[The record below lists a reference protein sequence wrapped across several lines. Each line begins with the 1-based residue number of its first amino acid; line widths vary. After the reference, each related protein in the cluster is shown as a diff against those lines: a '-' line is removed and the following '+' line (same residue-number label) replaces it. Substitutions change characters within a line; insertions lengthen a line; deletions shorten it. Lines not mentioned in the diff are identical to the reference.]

1 MSNEKKLYCVC
12 GKSYSSAPS
21 LCVHRKKCNMFL
33 EDKSK
38 NKNIFVTEHFNQGI
52 YVKETYTSRIIDLE
66 NIIKCK
72 DEEIQVLKNEIQT
85 LKNPTQEIQN
95 VVLQIEPVPQVE
107 NFNIKKSKIKVK
119 SLSSVER
126 ADNLLYI
133 HTNSNLNT
141 NKVCNAKIEIPPFSK
156 SALNFIQFLDD
167 INIELTHFENIAN
180 KGCVSSF
187 IGVIEEQ
194 LQMID
199 PEERPFNYDKPNKIL
214 YIKNKDNEWIIDK
227 ENGLLRTFILKLS
240 KKYMD
245 LLDEYKAKYENVD
258 NSQHPQNSNFS
269 NILIEL
275 NSLSDDDTETLK
287 KIMKL
292 LRKSI
297 HL

>member
-1 MSNEKKLYCVC
+1 MSNEKKLTCVC
-12 GKSYSSAPS
+12 GKSYSSPPS

-33 EDKSK
+33 EHKPSK
-38 NKNIFVTEHFNQGI
+38 QGIFVN
-52 YVKETYTSRIIDLE
+52 ETYTSRIIDLE
-66 NIIKCK
+66 NIIKLR

-85 LKNPTQEIQN
+85 LKNPTQEVQN
-95 VVLQIEPVPQVE
+95 VVLEIKPIEVE
-107 NFNIKKSKIKVK
+107 KIDIKNSKIKIK

-141 NKVCNAKIEIPPFSK
+141 NNVCNAKMEIPPFSK

-167 INIELTHFENIAN
+167 IHIELTHFENIAN
-180 KGCVSSF
+180 KGCVTSF
-187 IGVIEEQ
+187 IEVIEDQ

-199 PEERPFNYDKPNKIL
+199 PEERPFHYDKPNKIL

-227 ENGLLRTFILKLS
+227 ENSGLLRTFIFKLS
-240 KKYMD
+240 QKYMNMIN
-245 LLDEYKAKYENVD
+245 EYRDKYENVD
-258 NSQHPQNSNFS
+258 NAEHQQNSNFS

-275 NSLSDDDTETLK
+275 NSLSDDDSETLK

-292 LRKSI
+292 IRKCI
-297 HL
+297 HLNK

>member
-1 MSNEKKLYCVC
+1 MSNEKKLSCVC

-33 EDKSK
+33 EHKPS
-38 NKNIFVTEHFNQGI
+38 NQGI
-52 YVKETYTSRIIDLE
+52 IVTETYSSRIIELE
-66 NIIKCK
+66 NIIKLR
-72 DEEIQVLKNEIQT
+72 DEEIQSLKNEIQN
-85 LKNPTQEIQN
+85 LKTPTQN
-95 VVLQIEPVPQVE
+95 VVLQIEPIPQVE
-107 NFNIKKSKIKVK
+107 KFDIKKSKIKIK

-141 NKVCNAKIEIPPFSK
+141 NNVCNAKMEIPPFSK

-167 INIELTHFENIAN
+167 IHIELTHFENIAN
-180 KGCVSSF
+180 KGCVTSF
-187 IGVIEEQ
+187 IEVIEDQ

-199 PEERPFNYDKPNKIL
+199 PEERPFHYDKSNKIL

-245 LLDEYKAKYENVD
+245 LLDEYFEKYENVD
-258 NSQHPQNSNFS
+258 NAEHQQNSNFS

-275 NSLSDDDTETLK
+275 NSLSDDDTDTLK

-292 LRKSI
+292 IRKCI
-297 HL
+297 HLNK